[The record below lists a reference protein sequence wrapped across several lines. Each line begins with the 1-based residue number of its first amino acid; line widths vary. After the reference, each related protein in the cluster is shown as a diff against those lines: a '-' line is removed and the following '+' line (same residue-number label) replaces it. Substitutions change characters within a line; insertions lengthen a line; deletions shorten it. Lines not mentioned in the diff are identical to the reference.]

1 MMNSQIFSLRAMS
14 IDDYDLVIA
23 LMKQTPGVTFRD
35 ADFRESTARYL
46 ERNKGLSFV
55 AVVDG
60 QIMGCIMAGHDGRRG
75 YLQHLVVHP
84 MHRKQGIAKSL
95 IENCL
100 LQLEQLGIH
109 KFHIDVLNE
118 NQSGMAFWE
127 SQGWKLRSDIKR
139 YSLIRSGGE
148 NA

>member
-1 MMNSQIFSLRAMS
+1 MFSLRAMT

-23 LMKQTPGVTFRD
+23 LMKQSPGVTFRD
-35 ADFRESTARYL
+35 ADSRESTARYL
-46 ERNKGLSFV
+46 ERNRGLSFV
-55 AVVDG
+55 AMVDE
-60 QIMGCIMAGHDGRRG
+60 QIIGCIMAGHDGRRG

-84 MHRKQGIAKSL
+84 MQRKQGIAKFL

-118 NQSGMAFWE
+118 NQAGIAFWE

-139 YSLIRSGGE
+139 YSLIRSGST
-148 NA
+148 NT